1 MNVLEKYFEIKFY
14 KREFILGMI
23 MTVFSIIFPIFLLPY
38 IFNVYNFL
46 NKAIDLWS
54 IEYLIYSAVYLVF
67 FNTIKLFPVF
77 FSVFLL
83 MDSLEIH
90 IKGKEKRILN
100 IILGFTFIQ
109 VIYFIIYRF
118 HYDMDYYFGKVA
130 ILEMVYVF
138 LHSMKKFRII
148 SLLKRNIVLFLIF
161 ISIQWLDITRYFS
174 VLDYRNAGEAF
185 FDLKAIAELLEATFL
200 LDMIGFFT
208 FFLFFSFSI
217 SLLLI
222 FLNQEKT
229 KKIYEK
235 EKEMADTFSEL
246 AIQETENRY
255 LKEIQYLVHDL
266 KTPLFSIGTL
276 IEILSMGEEEKK
288 KLQYYSRIQN
298 SLDRCNTMISEILR
312 EEKRNYIEIEQIFN
326 FIFSYLSTHKSIEKI
341 RFDNLAPKTKLKI
354 NKIVF
359 ARAIINLIVN
369 AYEATFEKEDAKIVV
384 KAKHYIRNLLIIIED
399 NGIGMEK
406 SQIKNIF
413 EKGYSTKRSSG
424 IGLNFVKTV
433 IEEHKGKIIVRS
445 QKGVGTK
452 FYLIFGGESFKN
464 EQ

>member
-1 MNVLEKYFEIKFY
+1 MNIVLRKVELKIKRIEFIIGISMILLGLILPNLLSKQSLKIYWYLEKAINLWDKEYILYAAFY
-14 KREFILGMI
+14 H
-23 MTVFSIIFPIFLLPY
+23 
-38 IFNVYNFL
+38 
-46 NKAIDLWS
+46 
-54 IEYLIYSAVYLVF
+54 VF
-67 FNTIKLFPVF
+67 FNTIKSFPIF
-77 FSVFLL
+77 LSVFLL
-83 MDSLEIH
+83 MDS
-90 IKGKEKRILN
+90 IKIKIKEKENIYLN
-100 IILGFTFIQ
+100 YILGFTLIQ
-109 VIYFIIYRF
+109 ICYIIIYKV
-118 HYDMDYYFGKVA
+118 HYNKEFYFGKVA

-138 LHSMKKFRII
+138 IYSIKKFKVINI
-148 SLLKRNIVLFLIF
+148 LKRNIVLLIIF
-161 ISIQWLDITRYFS
+161 IGIQWLDITNFFE
-174 VLDYRNAGEAF
+174 VLDYRNAGEVF
-185 FDLKAIAELLEATFL
+185 FDLKAIAELLEANFL

-229 KKIYEK
+229 KRIYQK

-276 IEILSMGEEEKK
+276 IEILSIGEEEEK
-288 KLQYYSRIQN
+288 KLQYYNRIQN

-312 EEKRNYIEIEQIFN
+312 EEKRNYIEIEEIFN
-326 FIFSYLSTHKSIEKI
+326 FIFAYLSTHKSIEKI

-384 KAKHYIRNLLIIIED
+384 KVKHYIRNLLITIED

-433 IEEHKGKIIVRS
+433 IEEHKGKIVVRS

-464 EQ
+464 E